1 MASRRG
7 GGGGGGGES
16 DAWVKAYGEKLGVQL
31 GIEIAASLKRTLEAK
46 LDLGAL
52 VRRAGGR
59 KGAGG
64 CSEGGCPNP
73 TLAKGLCRSHYYKA
87 RYKAQKGGE
96 KPSRRK

>member
-7 GGGGGGGES
+7 GGGES
-16 DAWVKAYGEKLGVQL
+16 EAWVKAYGEKLGAQL
-31 GIEIAASLKRTLEAK
+31 GLEIAASLKRTLEAK

-52 VRRAGGR
+52 VKRAGGR
-59 KGAGG
+59 KVAGG
-64 CSEGGCPNP
+64 CSESGCPNP
-73 TLAKGLCRSHYYKA
+73 VLAKGLCRSHYYKA